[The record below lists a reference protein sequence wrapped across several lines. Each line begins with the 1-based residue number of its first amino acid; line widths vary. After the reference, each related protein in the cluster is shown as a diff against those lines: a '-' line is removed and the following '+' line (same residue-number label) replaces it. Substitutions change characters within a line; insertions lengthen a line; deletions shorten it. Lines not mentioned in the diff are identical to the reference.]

1 LVCQRLTFPPEEAKV
16 NRSKKGK
23 GEKLPKELGR
33 QLAALKA
40 QAGNAAKSGAV
51 YCPEC
56 GRSYLPSELVRRS
69 WSSPG
74 MKRSCGGPNGAWR
87 AVWRCC
93 PEGHKLI
100 QVSFR
105 IS

>member
-1 LVCQRLTFPPEEAKV
+1 MAKA
-16 NRSKKGK
+16 RTSGK
-23 GEKLPKELGR
+23 SAPTPDEP
-33 QLAALKA
+33 
-40 QAGNAAKSGAV
+40 V
-51 YCPEC
+51 HCPEC
-56 GRSYLPSELVRRS
+56 GRNYQQSELVRRS

-74 MKRSCGGPNGAWR
+74 IKRPGGGPNGAWR